1 MISLRGP
8 KLKIFAGIL
17 AAICLGVGIYLTFF
31 HSKGFLKTTGTIVE
45 LRADTTDGSTVYFP
59 TVEYSVAGK
68 TYTGELDTGSGSY
81 KVGKT
86 LTVLYDP
93 NDPAIVHAGGGSGT
107 LLGLNARILR
117 DGEEI
122 ARAES
127 TSQYPHEEDAEQHKV
142 AAKIPA
148 QGFYRVWTR
157 EQNLDLLFVTLLAF
171 ARSGATDDAG
181 GSRKALFNTLR
192 K

>member
-1 MISLRGP
+1 MVIAAL
-8 KLKIFAGIL
+8 LAG
-17 AAICLGVGIYLTFF
+17 
-31 HSKGFLKTTGTIVE
+31 
-45 LRADTTDGSTVYFP
+45 
-59 TVEYSVAGK
+59 
-68 TYTGELDTGSGSY
+68 GSGSRMGAALPKQFLKINGVPVLVHSLRAFVQSGLVDACVVSVPTDY
-81 KVGKT
+81 IEMTRALAAAEGTERCPV
-86 LTVLYDP
+86 TV
-93 NDPAIVHAGGGSGT
+93 IAGGATRSGT

-117 DGEEI
+117 DGVEI